1 MRKIEATSRVGRG
14 GGRDSPA
21 PSRATV
27 GMARWTEESAK
38 KPQDTKAARG
48 NREPYNDDRN
58 LKYAL
63 RLYLHHL
70 LSILAGRQVTRLSSG
85 SNLISSDPRPDPR
98 RGRAGL
104 TPGPPAAPPGFPH
117 RRRADSH
124 SNASHHAHPHRAQR
138 GRARKAF
145 KAHRSGRRSRTAPTL
160 VKRASAS
167 SRRKARV
174 HTCQQQHG
182 WAALIRRRSKHG
194 WAALIRRR
202 SSCAERAN
210 SAESAREN
218 HNREASRPALPNG
231 LQIRVRLAIAIRE

>member
-1 MRKIEATSRVGRG
+1 MRKIEATARVGRG

-85 SNLISSDPRPDPR
+85 SNLISSDPRPDA
-98 RGRAGL
+98 RAN
-104 TPGPPAAPPGFPH
+104 PGPARAAPPGFPH

-145 KAHRSGRRSRTAPTL
+145 KAHRSGRRSRTAPL

>member
-1 MRKIEATSRVGRG
+1 MRRIEATARVGRG

-98 RGRAGL
+98 RGRAN
-104 TPGPPAAPPGFPH
+104 PGPA
-117 RRRADSH
+117 RRAARISAP
-124 SNASHHAHPHRAQR
+124 STGRLTLKRFTPRTSTPRTARPCPQGFQGPQVRPSQPHRATCQE
-138 GRARKAF
+138 GVGIEQTQSTSTHMSA
-145 KAHRSGRRSRTAPTL
+145 TAWMGGSNSPALQTWMGGSNTPAL
-160 VKRASAS
+160 ILRRAS
-167 SRRKARV
+167 
-174 HTCQQQHG
+174 Q
-182 WAALIRRRSKHG
+182 
-194 WAALIRRR
+194 
-202 SSCAERAN
+202 
-210 SAESAREN
+210 
-218 HNREASRPALPNG
+218 
-231 LQIRVRLAIAIRE
+231 

>member
-1 MRKIEATSRVGRG
+1 MRRPRESVAEAVGTRLA
-14 GGRDSPA
+14 RSARPWAWPA
-21 PSRATV
+21 GLR
-27 GMARWTEESAK
+27 ESAK
-38 KPQDTKAARG
+38 NPQDTKAARG

-98 RGRAGL
+98 RGQAN
-104 TPGPPAAPPGFPH
+104 PGPA
-117 RRRADSH
+117 RRAARISAP
-124 SNASHHAHPHRAQR
+124 STGRLTLKRFTPRTSTPRTARPCPQGFQGPQVRPSQPHRATCQE
-138 GRARKAF
+138 GVGIEQTQ
-145 KAHRSGRRSRTAPTL
+145 ST
-160 VKRASAS
+160 
-167 SRRKARV
+167 RV

>member
-1 MRKIEATSRVGRG
+1 MRRIEATARVGRG

-98 RGRAGL
+98 RGRAN
-104 TPGPPAAPPGFPH
+104 PGPA
-117 RRRADSH
+117 RRAARISAP
-124 SNASHHAHPHRAQR
+124 STGRLTLKRFTPRTSTPRTARPCPQGFQGPQVRPSQPHRATCQE
-138 GRARKAF
+138 GVGIEQTQ
-145 KAHRSGRRSRTAPTL
+145 STRTHMSATAWMGGSNSPALQTWMGGSNTPAL
-160 VKRASAS
+160 ILRRAS
-167 SRRKARV
+167 
-174 HTCQQQHG
+174 Q
-182 WAALIRRRSKHG
+182 
-194 WAALIRRR
+194 
-202 SSCAERAN
+202 
-210 SAESAREN
+210 
-218 HNREASRPALPNG
+218 
-231 LQIRVRLAIAIRE
+231 

>member
-1 MRKIEATSRVGRG
+1 MRRPRESVAETRPR
-14 GGRDSPA
+14 
-21 PSRATV
+21 
-27 GMARWTEESAK
+27 TEESAK
-38 KPQDTKAARG
+38 NPIRRIVTKAARG

-70 LSILAGRQVTRLSSG
+70 LSILAGRQVTRLSSC
-85 SNLISSDPRPDPR
+85 SNLISSDPRPDP
-98 RGRAGL
+98 GL

-145 KAHRSGRRSRTAPTL
+145 KAHRSGRRSRTAPL